1 LTLNEET
8 PLLFPDYQKMMQT
21 YMESK
26 SHKRCCS
33 VYQTKL
39 EWFIDAIRQRQETL
53 FVTMNAIMYQGDY
66 LDGEKTNVQSQKK
79 DTDLV
84 GLISTMFLVANSK
97 YVETPYGT
105 KLIKEFF
112 QR

>member
-1 LTLNEET
+1 
-8 PLLFPDYQKMMQT
+8 MMQT

-26 SHKRCCS
+26 SHKRCRS

-66 LDGEKTNVQSQKK
+66 LDGEETKCPIPKK
-79 DTDLV
+79 RHRLSRPYLDL
-84 GLISTMFLVANSK
+84 FLVWPTVNM
-97 YVETPYGT
+97 
-105 KLIKEFF
+105 
-112 QR
+112 